1 MERREPERKIMSA
14 EAKRPLESIVVL
26 DLSRV
31 LSGPYCTMI
40 QADTGADVWKVEPPA
55 GDDSRGSVPPT
66 I

>member
-14 EAKRPLESIVVL
+14 EAKRPFESIVVL

-55 GDDSRGSVPPT
+55 RDDSRGSEPPT